1 MVSVSANTFWKLKQV
16 RATMCVKVRPRNLMG
31 VFLKQIPL
39 SETWF
44 ELNVF
49 IGTVISYWPSNI
61 CYWHISCP
69 HSVLSTGALLVFVH
83 AGWPDELTTLSVLFS
98 KLSCSVISNL
108 IIQMYFFHSTYWYS
122 KWSYSLRLCLFPL
135 PSLKCKTAWGQR
147 PCFLVHHSITS
158 AKTGSGTK
166 LSDQYKIIYHVNKWT
181 RVIVPDIM
189 SIVIVINVT
198 KYLFN
203 IVSMVNNTVVYS
215 LK

>member
-1 MVSVSANTFWKLKQV
+1 MFLLARWSLTGLQTSVTGIFHVPTVFSVQEPYWSLYMQGG
-16 RATMCVKVRPRNLMG
+16 LMSWPPSPCSL
-31 VFLKQIPL
+31 VNCPAL
-39 SETWF
+39 SF
-44 ELNVF
+44 P
-49 IGTVISYWPSNI
+49 IS
-61 CYWHISCP
+61 
-69 HSVLSTGALLVFVH
+69 
-83 AGWPDELTTLSVLFS
+83 LF
-98 KLSCSVISNL
+98 KCI
-108 IIQMYFFHSTYWYS
+108 FFHSTYWYS